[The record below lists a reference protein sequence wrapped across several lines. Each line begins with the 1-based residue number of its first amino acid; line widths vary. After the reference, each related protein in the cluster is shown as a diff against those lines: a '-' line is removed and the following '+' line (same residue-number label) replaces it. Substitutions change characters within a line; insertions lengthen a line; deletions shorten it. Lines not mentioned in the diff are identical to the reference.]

1 MAGESPGNVHHPAA
15 LELSATA
22 RPNFLLLTPVCV
34 FLGVAAARYADPGA
48 GSVLALALV
57 LAGALL
63 AHVSVNML
71 NEYEDFRSGLDGI
84 TRRTPF
90 SGGSGTLPGNPRLA
104 AYTLASG
111 VLALVGTTVIGL
123 YFTLQLGLALVP
135 LGALGVLVVA
145 TYSTHIV
152 RFPLACLVAP
162 GLGFGLLMVTGTA
175 LALTGHYSGTA
186 VLASLLPFFLV
197 SNLLLLNQ
205 FPDLEADR
213 RVGRRHLPIV
223 LGRRRSAL
231 VYAAMLAAT
240 YVTIVAAV
248 AAGEFPPP
256 TLLGLITAALA
267 VPVAVGAYRHAD
279 DLEALTPLLGLNVL
293 ITLATPVL
301 VGVGFLLG

>member
-1 MAGESPGNVHHPAA
+1 V

-34 FLGVAAARYADPGA
+34 FLGAAAARYADPGA
-48 GSVLALALV
+48 GTALALALI

-63 AHVSVNML
+63 AHISVNML
-71 NEYEDFRSGLDGI
+71 NEYEDFRSGLDSI

-104 AYTLASG
+104 GHTLAAG
-111 VLALVGTTVIGL
+111 VIALVGTMGIGL

-152 RFPLACLVAP
+152 RAPLACLVAP

-175 LALTGHYSGTA
+175 LALTGHYSGTTA
-186 VLASLLPFFLV
+186 AASLLPFFLV

-205 FPDLEADR
+205 FPDVEADR

-223 LGRRRSAL
+223 LGRRRSGL
-231 VYAAMLAAT
+231 VYGAMLAAT
-240 YVTIVAAV
+240 YATIVAAV
-248 AAGEFPPP
+248 LVGQFPPP
-256 TLLGLITAALA
+256 ALLGLITLIPA
-267 VPVAVGAYRHAD
+267 VPVSVGVYRHAD
-279 DLEALTPLLGLNVL
+279 EIEALTPLLRLNVL

-301 VGVGFLLG
+301 VGVGFLVG